1 MEKEAKYVQP
11 TAEEVE
17 STSQAEPNADKEFDS
32 PEKEAKN

>member
-1 MEKEAKYVQP
+1 MEKEAKYVP